1 MNDVI
6 QANLIG
12 EYAVLNTQIGS
23 NVAYQIDQMN
33 GRLGDNNRVIKF
45 KIQDGNKPHDLTGET
60 VKLWVKDHSGAVKE
74 ADGYQDT
81 PGLASGLFTIT
92 VGSEFYQAA
101 GQVQAGYLQFIKADG
116 TIVSTVGITFNVLDN
131 PMSVTTEQSQ
141 VYISSVDTMID
152 EAKSNIKTAIDG
164 ANANVAT
171 LNANIKQSGDNFKS
185 QVDTANGNMASLN
198 TSLTSVKNSIGALNT
213 QVQTIQTGVNTHS
226 IASQDDLQA
235 VDNNAVHLAKNEV
248 ITGQK
253 NFTGGLQINGT
264 DVNTLIKSQSLQTD
278 SQGRPTFKGNI
289 IYTGNV
295 TSAPSITLTDSKG
308 GYQITPPTNLNNGPV
323 LQYKIYYYLNGGSGW
338 VKTVTPDQL
347 TGSINIYNDQKGDVW
362 DIYAIAVNSFG
373 ESAQSVHVKQVYPAI
388 DANIYTLKYDGSAT
402 GGLTRADA
410 AVGLVAGVDGAKND
424 FDNVGPWAKMTKV
437 TDSNGN
443 VFVRIPKT
451 YIRKQVN
458 GNGQNWSVSLV
469 APVNI
474 PGGQNGQSMVD
485 TASGW
490 YRPTLFWDYTNNV
503 ELPYVDVAAYLAT
516 SVNDTLV
523 SKSGLTPTSSLTINQ
538 FRQQA
543 VANNSGSTK
552 GYSLIDYATVD
563 LLTALFVVE
572 FGTINSQSIMRGY
585 VDAVFQ
591 QSNILSNGQAD
602 GIKGS
607 SGSGPRINNSAGVMS
622 YRGVENTWGMILQ
635 WIDGVNFNGNVP
647 YLCAD
652 SSKYQSD
659 VYASPYKIVGYTGV
673 GGWVSKLG
681 LDTNSPMFQVSV
693 QANGAGDGST
703 YYGDYNNINGSVLYW
718 GGGLS
723 GGSYAGLFCLGWN
736 YSSSS
741 AGWSFGSR
749 LIKKAL

>member
-516 SVNDTLV
+516 SVNNTLV
-523 SKSGLTPTSSLTINQ
+523 SKSGLMPTGNLNINQ

-543 VANNSGSTK
+543 VANNNGSTK

-585 VDAVFQ
+585 VDTNGQ
-591 QSNILSNGQAD
+591 QSSILNNGQSD

-607 SGSGPRINNSAGVMS
+607 SGSGPRINNSAVMS
-622 YRGVENTWGMILQ
+622 YRGVENTWGMYLQ
-635 WIDGVNFNGNVP
+635 WIDGVNFNNNVP

-659 VYASPYKIVGYTGV
+659 VYANPYKPVGYTGV

-693 QANGAGDGST
+693 QANGASDGST
-703 YYGDYNNINGSVLYW
+703 YYGDYNWTGSSTLYW
-718 GGGLS
+718 GGNLGS
-723 GGSYAGLFCLGWN
+723 GSYAGLFDLNWSN
-736 YSSSS
+736 SSSH
-741 AGWSFGSR
+741 AYWYVGSR

>member
-6 QANLIG
+6 QANLMG

-23 NVAYQIDQMN
+23 NIAYQIDQMN

-81 PGLASGLFTIT
+81 PGLASGLFSIT
-92 VGSEFYQAA
+92 VGSEFYQSA
-101 GQVQAGYLQFIKADG
+101 GQVQAGYLQFIKPDG

-141 VYISSVDTMID
+141 VYISSVDGMIND
-152 EAKSNIKTAIDG
+152 AKTNIQAAIDG

-171 LNANIKQSGDNFKS
+171 LNDNIKQSGANFKS

-338 VKTVTPDQL
+338 FKTVSSDQL
-347 TGSINIYNDQKGDVW
+347 TGTIGIFNDQKGDVW
-362 DIYAIAVNSFG
+362 DIFVTAVNSFG
-373 ESAQSVHVKQVYPAI
+373 ESAQSVHVKQVYPAF
-388 DANIYTLKYDGSAT
+388 DGRVFTLKYDGSAT
-402 GGLTRADA
+402 GGLTRADS
-410 AVGLVAGVDGAKND
+410 AVGLVAGVDGARND
-424 FDNVGPWAKMTKV
+424 FDNVGPWAQMTKF
-437 TDSNGN
+437 TDANGD
-443 VFVRIPKT
+443 VMVRIKKT

-469 APVNI
+469 SPVNI
-474 PGGQNGQSMVD
+474 PGGQNGQAMVD

-490 YRPTLFWDYTNNV
+490 YRPACFWDYTNNK
-503 ELPYVDVAAYLAT
+503 ELDYVDVGAYLAT
-516 SVNDTLV
+516 NVNGVL
-523 SKSGLTPTSSLTINQ
+523 KSQTGVMATNNQTINQ

-543 VANNSGSTK
+543 QAAGR
-552 GYSLIDYATVD
+552 GGQLIDIHVID
-563 LLTALFVVE
+563 LLQALFVVE
-572 FGTINSQSIMRGY
+572 FGVINSQSIMTG
-585 VDAVFQ
+585 AT
-591 QSNILSNGQAD
+591 SNSAQVANGLAD
-602 GIKGS
+602 NIKGS
-607 SGSGPRINNSAGVMS
+607 SGTGANSVMS
-622 YRGVENTWGMILQ
+622 YRGIENLWGNLWQ
-635 WIDGVNFNGNVP
+635 FLDGVNYSSNIWI
-647 YLCAD
+647 CDD

-659 VYASPYKIVGYTGV
+659 IFSNPYIRMGRTGIN
-673 GGWVSKLG
+673 GWVSQLN
-681 LDTNSPMFQVSV
+681 LDPNHPYAQTASVDAGNNGTN
-693 QANGAGDGST
+693 
-703 YYGDYNNINGSVLYW
+703 YYGDYGYFGDGGNAYVAIAGGNWSAGSL
-718 GGGLS
+718 
-723 GGSYAGLFCLGWN
+723 AGLFSRYYAN
-736 YSSSS
+736 SSY
-741 AGWSFGSR
+741 AYADYGSR